1 MTSGGWRFVAPIE
14 GMCVWVKSLTVFAQ
28 HLAGQWELGA
38 VRGSR
43 LVVEGRQVVGHQ
55 AAAIPAPAGGM
66 TIDSEARATIA
77 SLLNALTAHGLI
89 AST

>member
-14 GMCVWVKSLTVFAQ
+14 GMFVWVKSLSAFAQ
-28 HLAGQWELGA
+28 YVAGQWEIGA
-38 VRGSR
+38 VRASR
-43 LVVEGRQVVGHQ
+43 VLVDGMQVVGAQ
-55 AAAIPAPAGGM
+55 AAAITAPIGGA

-89 AST
+89 ASS